1 MVRKV
6 GGDESERK
14 RGASGLPSLRF
25 YHSKSLRTKTLSVL
39 DALETAEDAT
49 SHRDAL
55 AEVVRELTEAGIAYY
70 FVKPVQ
76 AAKVGFMAAQSINL
90 GLAGILR
97 IMGPIVRRVIGGMN
111 AHQLRSVSKHIRHLM
126 T

>member
-14 RGASGLPSLRF
+14 SGARLPSLRF

-76 AAKVGFMAAQSINL
+76 AAKVGFMAEQSIKL

-111 AHQLRSVSKHIRHLM
+111 AHQLRSVSKHIRYLM

>member
-14 RGASGLPSLRF
+14 SGASRLPSLRF

-76 AAKVGFMAAQSINL
+76 VAKVGFMAEQSIKL

>member
-1 MVRKV
+1 MVRKG
-6 GGDESERK
+6 GGDESEPK
-14 RGASGLPSLRF
+14 SGGSGLPSLRF

-49 SHRDAL
+49 RHRDAL

-76 AAKVGFMAAQSINL
+76 VAKVGFMSERSIKL
-90 GLAGILR
+90 GVAGILR

-111 AHQLRSVSKHIRHLM
+111 AHQLRSVSRHIRHLM

>member
-1 MVRKV
+1 MVRRV

-14 RGASGLPSLRF
+14 SGASRLPSLRF

-76 AAKVGFMAAQSINL
+76 VAKVGFMAEQSIKL